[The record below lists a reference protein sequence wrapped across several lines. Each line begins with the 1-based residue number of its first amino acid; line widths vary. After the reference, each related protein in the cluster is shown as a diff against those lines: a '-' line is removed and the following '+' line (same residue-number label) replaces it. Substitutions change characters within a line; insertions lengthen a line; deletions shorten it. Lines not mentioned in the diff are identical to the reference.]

1 MDSAYKG
8 KHLFF
13 DLDDTILFRGVFLPE
28 NTEAMHLARAAGAK
42 LILNTGRARGNY
54 ESEIGEKCPIEWDA
68 KIYGMSDVVAGG
80 KILVRH
86 KMTFRQLYPWYQYAM
101 RHRQTFILEGYR
113 RDLPIRFEKF
123 GERLSVWK
131 KLTCFLRLL
140 FGMWISHTTKLT
152 LLGEVDRSDLPKG
165 DLEIVQQKRYFEV
178 LPKGRDKGTA
188 ILEYCKLTGT
198 DPKDC
203 VCFGDSGNDVGMFR
217 VCGKGICMVT
227 SPRELIEL
235 ASYQAKNQCG
245 VAEGIDWL
253 AQKGD

>member
-1 MDSAYKG
+1 MDSTLKG

-13 DLDDTILFRGVFLPE
+13 DLDGTIHFHGSFPQE
-28 NTEAMHLARAAGAK
+28 NVDAMLRARAEGAK

-54 ESEIGEKCPIEWDA
+54 QAEFQNTCPIAWDA
-68 KIYGMSDVVAGG
+68 KIYGMSDIVEG
-80 KILVRH
+80 KKTLVRH
-86 KMTFRQLYPWYQYAM
+86 KMSFRQLYPWYQYAM

-131 KLTCFLRLL
+131 KLSCFFRLL
-140 FGMWISHTTKLT
+140 FGIWISHTTKLT
-152 LLGEVDRSDLPKG
+152 LLGEVDRNDLPKG

-188 ILEYCKLTGT
+188 ILEYFKLTGI

-203 VCFGDSGNDVGMFR
+203 VCFGDSGNDLGMFR
-217 VCGKGICMVT
+217 VCSTGICMCNA
-227 SPRELIEL
+227 PKELIEL
-235 ASYQAKNQCG
+235 SSYQAKGPYG